1 VEWQLPQQ
9 ERVYLRELARRQAQI
24 AALPLNARRRQLWY
38 DLNDTQPNTRP
49 PIVIETGTFERDF
62 LPDSLYRC
70 ATPAGRAIEGQLLR
84 HLRNHELIDDDK
96 VTPDTFDIG
105 WQVEI
110 DELGVEIPIRRVQD
124 AEGVPTGYEFQ
135 HPIKDLRRDFQL
147 LKPARCRV
155 DREGT
160 LAWKG
165 FLEELLGD
173 LLPVAIRTG
182 VFGCAMLTHRVV
194 ELMGMEAFFLAMY
207 DQPDEVHRLM
217 AYLRDNA
224 LRVMRW
230 AEAEGLLRANTGNQ
244 VSFGSSFNFTAQLPP
259 PSEQPARLDQM
270 WGSANSQES
279 IGISPEMYNEFC
291 FPYYRDACA
300 PLGRLYYGCC
310 EPVHPFW
317 EDVRRL
323 PNLKKVSVPRWCDQ
337 RLVAEALRG
346 SGIVFSR
353 KPDPNFLSVDQT
365 LDEAAWAAHI
375 RQTLELT
382 RGVQVEFI
390 VRDVY
395 TLHGD
400 LGNARRAVQI
410 ARREI
415 ARAYRD

>member
-1 VEWQLPQQ
+1 MEWQLPQQ
-9 ERVYLRELARRQAQI
+9 ERVYLRELARRQVQI

-147 LKPARCRV
+147 LKPARYRV

-207 DQPDEVHRLM
+207 DQPDEVRRLM

-244 VSFGSSFNFTAQLPP
+244 VSFGSSFNLTAQLHL
-259 PSEQPARLDQM
+259 PSE
-270 WGSANSQES
+270 
-279 IGISPEMYNEFC
+279 
-291 FPYYRDACA
+291 
-300 PLGRLYYGCC
+300 
-310 EPVHPFW
+310 
-317 EDVRRL
+317 
-323 PNLKKVSVPRWCDQ
+323 
-337 RLVAEALRG
+337 
-346 SGIVFSR
+346 
-353 KPDPNFLSVDQT
+353 
-365 LDEAAWAAHI
+365 
-375 RQTLELT
+375 
-382 RGVQVEFI
+382 
-390 VRDVY
+390 
-395 TLHGD
+395 
-400 LGNARRAVQI
+400 
-410 ARREI
+410 
-415 ARAYRD
+415 